1 MLGCGRG
8 QAAGPGCWPFPVAP
22 RGSAGQRGAAGR
34 EPVAG
39 AQIQAPP
46 LAGLGGCFASRS
58 LSFFINKT
66 GTARECKD
74 NASGAAV
81 FLSPV
86 GDRSPEG
93 RAAWGVLPFWP
104 AGITFAILLCARLDF
119 LSRPASVYTRTTA
132 IVNCVWSVPAAG
144 WMARHTRQSVITASW
159 GRLRSLWPHSW
170 GSGSLGP
177 VGPRSHFGGQGDRLP
192 EGTTLNT
199 CHTALHLH
207 RLIPQKF

>member
-34 EPVAG
+34 DPVAG
-39 AQIQAPP
+39 PQIQAPP

-66 GTARECKD
+66 GTARECKG
-74 NASGAAV
+74 NAGGAAV

-104 AGITFAILLCARLDF
+104 AGITFAIFFVPGWTSCPDQRVF
-119 LSRPASVYTRTTA
+119 TQERPRSLTVCGR
-132 IVNCVWSVPAAG
+132 SPRQAG
-144 WMARHTRQSVITASW
+144 WPDTHVSQSSQRIGAVFGASGPTA
-159 GRLRSLWPHSW
+159 
-170 GSGSLGP
+170 
-177 VGPRSHFGGQGDRLP
+177 GGQGAWAPWALAATSGGR
-192 EGTTLNT
+192 GTGFLGAPLSIPATQLST
-199 CHTALHLH
+199 CTG
-207 RLIPQKF
+207 

>member
-8 QAAGPGCWPFPVAP
+8 RAAGPGCWPFPVAP

-34 EPVAG
+34 DPVAG

-66 GTARECKD
+66 GTARECKG
-74 NASGAAV
+74 NAGGAAV

-119 LSRPASVYTRTTA
+119 LSRPASVYTRTAA

-144 WMARHTRQSVITASW
+144 WMAGTHVGQSSQRVGAVFGASGPTA
-159 GRLRSLWPHSW
+159 
-170 GSGSLGP
+170 
-177 VGPRSHFGGQGDRLP
+177 GGQGAWAPWALAATSGGR
-192 EGTTLNT
+192 GTGFLRAPLAIPATQLST
-199 CHTALHLH
+199 CTG
-207 RLIPQKF
+207 